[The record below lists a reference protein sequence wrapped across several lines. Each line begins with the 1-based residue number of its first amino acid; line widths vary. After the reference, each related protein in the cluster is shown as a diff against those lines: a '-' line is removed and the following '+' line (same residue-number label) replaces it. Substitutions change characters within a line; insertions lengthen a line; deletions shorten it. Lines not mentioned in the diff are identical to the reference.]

1 MQQIDISDS
10 DYKYLQSLAVPFEDT
25 PATILS
31 KVLEKYKEMDCEL
44 EVETPQTRMSLHEN
58 SIFSMKNL
66 PNVSF
71 TKIRSASI
79 SGIKC
84 KTLNWNN
91 ILEEMIEKALHVND
105 FESVRKKLS
114 LQMKKGKFTESGYR
128 FIESLDISFQG
139 VDAQRACKN
148 ISELA
153 AHLGLTV
160 EITLLWDDKPKA
172 QFPGEEGTLR
182 FP

>member
-31 KVLEKYKEMDCEL
+31 KVLEKYKEMNSAL
-44 EVETPQTRMSLHEN
+44 EEGTPQTSMSVHEN

-71 TKIRSASI
+71 TKIRSAYI
-79 SGIKC
+79 SDKRC
-84 KTLNWNN
+84 KALYWND
-91 ILEEMIEKALHVND
+91 ILEEMIEKALRVND
-105 FESVRKKLS
+105 FESVRRKLS
-114 LQMKKGKFTESGYR
+114 LQMKDGKFTENGYR
-128 FIESLDISFQG
+128 FIESFGISFQG

-148 ISELA
+148 ISEIA